1 MPIPEI
7 PVNCLVF
14 DGHTLV
20 LYFPGAVLISNG
32 AGMTMH

>member
-14 DGHTLV
+14 DRHTLV
-20 LYFPGAVLISNG
+20 LYFRGAVLISDG